1 MLFGMA
7 GAEQVVVDRKTI
19 REIVEFM
26 ENAVKEG
33 LTKEEIMS
41 QIDLMLDKNARKRIR
56 RSENDIRAG
65 RVKHFKTVKDLLAD
79 LHSSD

>member
-1 MLFGMA
+1 MA

-26 ENAVKEG
+26 ENAVKDG
-33 LTKEEIMS
+33 LAKEEIMS
-41 QIDLMLDKNARKRIR
+41 QIDLMLDKDAQKRIR
-56 RSENDIRAG
+56 RSESDIRAG
-65 RVKHFKTVKDLLAD
+65 RVKHFKTSKDLLAD